1 MAGWQYLDK
10 QAFLKDAELR
20 QYEQERDRRLASD
33 VRNRG
38 RL

>member
-1 MAGWQYLDK
+1 LQFLDK
-10 QAFLKDAELR
+10 QEFLRQAELR
-20 QYEQERDRRLASD
+20 EYEQERDRRLASD